1 MKVIA
6 AIEVDLVTT
15 PLGTRSR
22 CADELG
28 GVPVLRRT
36 VERLMRCRN
45 LAGIHLLCP
54 PEQVNRCS
62 KLVDGLAAVVHP
74 NALGPPPWRS
84 LVQPA
89 RKWALD
95 GWRGGIG
102 GTTVFDEYTDP
113 RVLSELLRSL
123 ERSPSPQP
131 SPQWGEGGLKSTCS
145 DINPQAVLSVPPAA
159 PFFDPGIADRMI
171 EHRRSIGDE
180 ARLVVTQS
188 PPGMAGVLLDRE
200 LVLELGERGIPIGWL
215 ISYKPDA
222 PQKDVIFT
230 AACCESSVEVR
241 HAVGRLI
248 MDTDSS
254 TRTIQDLHTNAENVD
269 AREIARRMTEREH
282 GYVPAMPREVEVELT
297 TDDTFPDSMLHPR
310 GSRVPRRGPID
321 VTVIGK
327 LAAELARVDDSL
339 VVLGGFGEP
348 LRHPKLGEVL
358 RTLRPSGRNSGVYG
372 LAIRTTLVDL
382 TDQHIDWL
390 LECGVDV
397 VEVMLDA
404 WSDGLYATLHARGDA
419 NVGNIKRA
427 LAAIDR
433 LSQRREQDRSATPI
447 VVPSMTKCRENVHEL
462 DDFHD
467 GWLRRVGAVAIHGY
481 SHRAGQLED
490 RSVIRMTPPTRNA
503 CRRLKSRCVV
513 LADGS
518 VTLCDQD
525 FKGAQGVGNLREHSL
540 EAIWRGARFEHIR
553 KRHALGDYAVA
564 SLCESCDEWHRP

>member
-36 VERLMRCRN
+36 VEQLARCRN

-54 PEQVNRCS
+54 PEQVSRCL
-62 KLVDGLAAVVHP
+62 KLAEGLAVEVHS

-113 RVLSELLRSL
+113 RTLSGLL
-123 ERSPSPQP
+123 
-131 SPQWGEGGLKSTCS
+131 K
-145 DINPQAVLSVPPAA
+145 DVDAQAVLSVPPAA

-230 AACCESSVEVR
+230 AACCEAPVEVR

-248 MDTDSS
+248 LDTDSAA
-254 TRTIQDLHTNAENVD
+254 RTIQDLYADAGNAD
-269 AREIARRMTEREH
+269 AREVARRMTGREQS
-282 GYVPAMPREVEVELT
+282 YVPPMPRELEIELT
-297 TDDTFPDSMLHPR
+297 TEDAFPDSMLHPR
-310 GSRVPRRGPID
+310 GARVPRRAPID
-321 VTVIGK
+321 VSVVGK
-327 LAAELARVDDSL
+327 LAAELGQVDDSL

-358 RTLRPSGRNSGVYG
+358 QALRPGGRGSGVYG

-382 TDQHIDWL
+382 TDQHLDWL
-390 LECGVDV
+390 LESGVDV
-397 VEVMLDA
+397 VEVILDA
-404 WSDGLYATLHARGDA
+404 WGEGLYSTLHARGDA
-419 NVGNIKRA
+419 NVGDMKKA
-427 LAAIDR
+427 LGAIDR
-433 LSQRREQDRSATPI
+433 LSQRREQARSATPI

-462 DDFHD
+462 DEFHD

-481 SHRAGQLED
+481 SHRAGQMEN
-490 RSVIRMTPPTRNA
+490 RSVIRMTPPTRNP

-525 FKGAQGVGNLREHSL
+525 FKGAQGVGNLRDHSL

-553 KRHALGDYAVA
+553 KGHAANDYAVA
-564 SLCESCDEWHRP
+564 SLCGSCDEWHRP